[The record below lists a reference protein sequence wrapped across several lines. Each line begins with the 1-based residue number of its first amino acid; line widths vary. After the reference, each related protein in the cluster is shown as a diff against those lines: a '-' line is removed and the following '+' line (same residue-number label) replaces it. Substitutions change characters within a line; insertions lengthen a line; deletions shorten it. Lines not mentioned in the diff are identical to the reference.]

1 MSEQVISGL
10 ALANQLGYSRY
21 PIVRGDVQMPE
32 MNEKAGKF
40 TPEHFYSEKSPH
52 GRYLFGKSGEI
63 IDLVHA
69 EGMAEKLVLAV
80 IQMLQQYKNQIKVS
94 PGLNEVSLEVSI
106 PHFEGDEN
114 FPFEYRCKLNVKGL
128 SEADVTRAIL
138 LIGFLLIQAT
148 GFLMETISQRAVRDM
163 VSIPIP
169 FVVGMTPEDMY
180 SNSLGMWLALIE
192 LLENKP
198 EEITKLEN
206 NENRE
211 AFLKRIKDKIID
223 QFAGETPTQEVRLQT
238 LGMYPFIPVV
248 DPVAFRAQGGK
259 ITNPF
264 LSGGQ
269 GNFQTILTELKKLL
283 QEVTIQATSVPY
295 LAYNVKRADNG
306 IR

>member
-1 MSEQVISGL
+1 M
-10 ALANQLGYSRY
+10 
-21 PIVRGDVQMPE
+21 
-32 MNEKAGKF
+32 
-40 TPEHFYSEKSPH
+40 
-52 GRYLFGKSGEI
+52 FGKSGEI

-148 GFLMETISQRAVRDM
+148 GFLMETVSQRAVPDM

-180 SNSLGMWLALIE
+180 SNSLGMWLALTE
-192 LLENKP
+192 LLQNP
-198 EEITKLEN
+198 NREEITKLEN
-206 NENRE
+206 GTNRQE
-211 AFLKRIKDKIID
+211 FLNRIKGKLVKN
-223 QFAGETPTQEVRLQT
+223 FAGGTPTKEVKLQT

-248 DPVAFRAQGGK
+248 DPVAFRMQGGK

-264 LSGGQ
+264 LRADQ
-269 GNFQTILTELKKLL
+269 GNFQAILTELKKLL
-283 QEVTIQATSVPY
+283 QKVTIQTTSVPY

>member
-1 MSEQVISGL
+1 MLEQY
-10 ALANQLGYSRY
+10 N
-21 PIVRGDVQMPE
+21 
-32 MNEKAGKF
+32 K
-40 TPEHFYSEKSPH
+40 
-52 GRYLFGKSGEI
+52 
-63 IDLVHA
+63 
-69 EGMAEKLVLAV
+69 
-80 IQMLQQYKNQIKVS
+80 QIKASPNLDKVS
-94 PGLNEVSLEVSI
+94 FKVSI
-106 PHFEGDEN
+106 PHIEGGED
-114 FPFEYRCKLNVKGL
+114 FPFEYQCKLNVKGL

-148 GFLMETISQRAVRDM
+148 SFLLETVSQRAVRDM

-169 FVVGMTPEDMY
+169 LVVGMTPEDMY

-198 EEITKLEN
+198 EEITKLKN
-206 NENRE
+206 NEDRE
-211 AFLKRIKDKIID
+211 VFLKRIKDKIID

-248 DPVAFRAQGGK
+248 DPVAFRVQGGQ

-264 LSGGQ
+264 LSGDQ
-269 GNFQTILTELKKLL
+269 GNFQAILTELKKLL
-283 QEVTIQATSVPY
+283 QKVTIQTTSVPY

>member
-1 MSEQVISGL
+1 M
-10 ALANQLGYSRY
+10 
-21 PIVRGDVQMPE
+21 
-32 MNEKAGKF
+32 
-40 TPEHFYSEKSPH
+40 PEHFYSEKNPH

-69 EGMAEKLVLAV
+69 GGMAEKLVLAV
-80 IQMLQQYKNQIKVS
+80 IQMLQQYENQIKVS

-106 PHFEGDEN
+106 PHVERDEN
-114 FPFEYRCKLNVKGL
+114 FPFEYQCKLNVKGL

-148 GFLMETISQRAVRDM
+148 GFLMETVSQRAVRDI

-169 FVVGMTPEDMY
+169 LVVGMTPEDMY

-198 EEITKLEN
+198 EEITKLKN
-206 NENRE
+206 NEDRE
-211 AFLKRIKDKIID
+211 VFLKRIKDKIID
-223 QFAGETPTQEVRLQT
+223 HFAGETPTEEVRLQT

-248 DPVAFRAQGGK
+248 DPAAFKAQGGQ

-264 LSGGQ
+264 LSDDQ
-269 GNFQTILTELKKLL
+269 GNFQAILTELKEILKKA
-283 QEVTIQATSVPY
+283 TIQATSVPY
-295 LAYNVKRADNG
+295 LAYNIKRADNG